1 MSTTSSLFNN
11 NNLKHSSFNHRKA
24 HLCRSPLRIL
34 RVSDAAWFTSLGNPA
49 VCDYTSREQRS
60 AFIPTLTFILQRHNN
75 TTKVCPNST
84 NEMKDFAK
92 KKKKKKYCVKAVSGA
107 TSGRPR
113 SCVKLRLLS
122 IVKVMNEIRII
133 LLILPAVLRDQQVST
148 MLILWLLV
156 CCSTNKSIMIFTF
169 FQT

>member
-11 NNLKHSSFNHRKA
+11 NNPKYSSFNHRKA

-92 KKKKKKYCVKAVSGA
+92 KKRRKKALCQSSQWCDIRSSTVVREITAVFNCQGYEWDKNHPFDFASSVA
-107 TSGRPR
+107 WSTVEHDVNS
-113 SCVKLRLLS
+113 VTLS
-122 IVKVMNEIRII
+122 
-133 LLILPAVLRDQQVST
+133 
-148 MLILWLLV
+148 ML
-156 CCSTNKSIMIFTF
+156 
-169 FQT
+169 